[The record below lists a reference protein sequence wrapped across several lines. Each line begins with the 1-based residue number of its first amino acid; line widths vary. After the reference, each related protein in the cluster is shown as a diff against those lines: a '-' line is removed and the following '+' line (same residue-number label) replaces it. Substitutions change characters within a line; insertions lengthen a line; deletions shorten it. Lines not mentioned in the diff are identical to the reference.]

1 MSNTMQA
8 FLLTTIAGLSTMLG
22 SVFIFFKKGR
32 EEYFVSKSLAFA
44 AGVMI
49 TVSLTDLIPESHQ
62 LLLKS
67 FYPIP
72 VILISMIFL
81 IIGILLSMMID
92 HYIPEEKSSKMDHK
106 LYHVGIISMV
116 AIIGHNIPEG
126 IATFMTSTHNI
137 SLGIS
142 LTIAIALHNI
152 PEGISIS
159 VPIFYAS
166 KDRKKAL
173 FYTFI
178 SGISELFGAI
188 IAYLFLQN
196 LMTDSTMGMLYCIIA
211 GIMLHIS
218 FQELLPTSFQ
228 YNKLFS
234 SICYFL
240 LGVFIMLINH
250 FYF

>member
-1 MSNTMQA
+1 MQS
-8 FLLTTIAGLSTMLG
+8 FILTTLAGLSTMLG
-22 SVFIFFKKGR
+22 AVLIFYKNEK
-32 EEYFVSKSLAFA
+32 EENLVSKSLAFA

-49 TVSLTDLIPESHQ
+49 TVSLTDLFPEGQH
-62 LLLKS
+62 LLLKV

-72 VILISMIFL
+72 VVFISLIFL
-81 IIGILLSMMID
+81 IVGILLSMMIE
-92 HYIPEEKSSKMDHK
+92 HYFPEKKNANTSHK
-106 LYHVGIISMV
+106 LYRVGIISAL
-116 AIIGHNIPEG
+116 AIVCHNIPEG

-137 SLGIS
+137 TLGIS

-166 KDRKKAL
+166 KSRKKAL

-196 LMTDSTMGMLYCIIA
+196 FMTDSTMGMLYCMIA
-211 GIMLHIS
+211 GIMIHIS

-228 YNKLFS
+228 YNKLLS
-234 SICYFL
+234 SISFFL
-240 LGVFIMLINH
+240 LGVLVMLLNH
-250 FYF
+250 FCF